1 MPDRNRRTNGPC
13 GDCEARCAAK
23 HSRVTVMRMVRVFAP
38 TIVELVECRLVTTG
52 QDVRIVC
59 AKQIAISFT
68 IVELRTS
75 MVTVIVSTACVNLR
89 VLNVFKSTINAVS
102 NVGF

>member
-1 MPDRNRRTNGPC
+1 MDL
-13 GDCEARCAAK
+13 
-23 HSRVTVMRMVRVFAP
+23 TVMRMVRVFAP
-38 TIVELVECRLVTTG
+38 YSCLELVECRLVTTG
-52 QDVRIVC
+52 QGVWTPC

>member
-1 MPDRNRRTNGPC
+1 
-13 GDCEARCAAK
+13 
-23 HSRVTVMRMVRVFAP
+23 MRMVCSLVL

-52 QDVRIVC
+52 QGVRTPC

-75 MVTVIVSTACVNLR
+75 MVTVIASIACVNLR
-89 VLNVFKSTINAVS
+89 VRNVFNRTSS
-102 NVGF
+102 NVSTNIIMREIYLNTVFKKPKNKPDHH

>member
-13 GDCEARCAAK
+13 GDCEARCGAK

-38 TIVELVECRLVTTG
+38 TIVELVECRLFTTG
-52 QDVRIVC
+52 QGVRIVC

-68 IVELRTS
+68 IVESWTS
-75 MVTVIVSTACVNLR
+75 MVTLKVSIAMCE
-89 VLNVFKSTINAVS
+89 FKSPEC
-102 NVGF
+102 F